1 MMDKTKRNGKVMKK
15 ENRKRINKCVGRIL
29 IAAVVA
35 VMILCMGCSSTEETT
50 ESGHTEETAGSDH
63 TGASADTAETN
74 TTSAEET
81 TSQNEVT
88 EPVDPKPEPAEPELE
103 GIEAVVAYA
112 RTLECSEDNCLIYY
126 DSTTKQGTVLEDGQE
141 ISPKVGD
148 YILAI
153 GLTFKGLYCSPG
165 STPEYYNFDHYSED
179 HCMIFSINEEFVNAD
194 DPIAGILN
202 DDGSYTR
209 YEFTVANQ
217 ANEENKETIPTT
229 YSDFLRTT
237 DRTEACVVVI
247 DMDYILKNIIL
258 EDGDSYT
265 LAEDEILYLYL
276 PKEATSFST
285 TTENAEIFDNGTY
298 DDGLTYIFLYV
309 SSGTNMEI
317 PISIEYAD
325 GTTEEL
331 TIYITR

>member
-1 MMDKTKRNGKVMKK
+1 MKK
-15 ENRKRINKCVGRIL
+15 ENRKRINKRVGRIL

-50 ESGHTEETAGSDH
+50 ESGHTEETVGSDH

-88 EPVDPKPEPAEPELE
+88 EPVDPKPEPEPAEPELE

-112 RTLECSEDNCLIYY
+112 RTLKCSEDNCLIYY

-237 DRTEACVVVI
+237 DRTEACVVVT
-247 DMDYILKNIIL
+247 DESLILKDVIL

-265 LAEDEILYLYL
+265 LQEHEWLHLYL
-276 PKEATSFST
+276 PKEAISFSI
-285 TTENAEIFDNGTY
+285 TTEDAVI
-298 DDGLTYIFLYV
+298 DDYGDGYIGIEVF
-309 SSGTNMEI
+309 SGTNIEI
-317 PISIEYAD
+317 PILIEYID